1 MALRRTRQRADPF
14 QVLGLGPDASAADV
28 RQARTRLA
36 KHHHPD
42 VGGSAADMQRVNEA
56 ADLALRLLGATVTT
70 PTIESERSPSPHQ
83 RPAPG
88 GRVGRDHPSFTIEA
102 LPAEAFEALLIV
114 ANVLGDVIDDDPPY
128 RLEVHLN
135 DPTSAW
141 CRIELLPE
149 GGGSIVGLTVATTS
163 TGTSTGS
170 VTVNDVRDR
179 FVVELN
185 RLDWGADGPRP
196 PLPS

>member
-14 QVLGLGPDASAADV
+14 QVLGLRPDATAADV

-56 ADLALRLLGATVTT
+56 ADLALRLLGATVPS
-70 PTIESERSPSPHQ
+70 PTIEAERATRQ

-88 GRVGRDHPSFTIEA
+88 ARVGRDHPSFTIEA

-114 ANVLGDVIDDDPPY
+114 ANVLGDVVDDDPPY
-128 RLEVHLN
+128 RLEVHLT
-135 DPTSAW
+135 DPPPAW
-141 CRIELLPE
+141 CRIELFPE
-149 GGGSIVGLTVATTS
+149 GGGSIVGLTVAS
-163 TGTSTGS
+163 TGGI
-170 VTVNDVRDR
+170 TVNDVRDR

-185 RLDWGADGPRP
+185 RLDWSHDGPRP
-196 PLPS
+196 RLPS

>member
-1 MALRRTRQRADPF
+1 MALRRTQQRADPF
-14 QVLGLGPDASAADV
+14 RVLGLAPDASAADV

-56 ADLALRLLGATVTT
+56 ADLALRLLGATVPA
-70 PTIESERSPSPHQ
+70 PTIGAERTPH

-114 ANVLGDVIDDDPPY
+114 ANVLGEVVDDDPPY
-128 RLEVHLN
+128 RLEVRLT
-135 DPTSAW
+135 DPPTAW

-149 GGGSIVGLTVATTS
+149 GGGSIVGLTVVSA
-163 TGTSTGS
+163 GDGS
-170 VTVNDVRDR
+170 AGGVTVNDVRDR

-185 RLDWGADGPRP
+185 RLDWGHDGPHP

>member
-56 ADLALRLLGATVTT
+56 ADLALRLLGASVPLPELEAERPPT
-70 PTIESERSPSPHQ
+70 PRQ
-83 RPAPG
+83 RPTPG
-88 GRVGRDHPSFTIEA
+88 GRVGHDHPSFTIEA

-114 ANVLGDVIDDDPPY
+114 ANILGDVVDDDPPY
-128 RLEVHLN
+128 RLEVHLT
-135 DPTSAW
+135 DPPTAW

-149 GGGSIVGLTVATTS
+149 GGGSIVGLTVMS
-163 TGTSTGS
+163 TGG
-170 VTVNDVRDR
+170 VTVNEVRDR

-185 RLDWGADGPRP
+185 RLDWSHDGPRP